1 MPLKLHTF
9 PSDDGYR
16 MPGEYEPHEGC
27 LMIWPERPGSWI
39 YGAKAAKKAFTKV
52 ASAIAKSEKIYLLSS
67 KKCYSEATE
76 YMHSEIAFAKQKGIS
91 LQKITILE
99 METNDAW
106 ARDIG
111 PTFVKNE
118 FDNIRAIDWQF
129 NAWGGTYDGLY
140 ADWHADNMVASSF
153 SDMLGITCY
162 DASHFVL
169 EGGSIHVDGD
179 GTAMVTE
186 ACLLSPGRNPLLSK
200 SEIETTLKRYLGV
213 SKIIWLP
220 HGIYQ
225 DETNEHIDNICAF
238 VKPGEVLLA
247 WCDDKSDPQYEY
259 SKSCLDILE
268 KTTDAHGRHLTIHKL
283 PIPKN
288 PILLTQE
295 ECDGFIFEEGEDM
308 RTTGERLAASYIN
321 FYISNR
327 SIIVPQFDDEHDA
340 LAIKILAKVFPDRE
354 IIPIYARDIIVGGG
368 NIHCITQ
375 QIPKFETK

>member
-1 MPLKLHTF
+1 MSLKLHTF

-52 ASAIAKSEKIYLLSS
+52 ALSIAKSEKLYLIAS
-67 KKCYSEATE
+67 KKCYSEATK
-76 YMHSEIAFAKQKGIS
+76 YIQSEIALAKQKGIT

-99 METNDAW
+99 IETNDAW

-129 NAWGGTYDGLY
+129 NAWGGVYDGLY
-140 ADWHADNMVASSF
+140 ADWNADNMVASSF
-153 SDMLGITCY
+153 SDILGITCY

-186 ACLLSPGRNPLLSK
+186 ACLLSPGRNPHLSK
-200 SEIETTLKRYLGV
+200 NEIETTLKKYLGV

-225 DETNEHIDNICAF
+225 DETNEHVDNICAF

-247 WCDDKSDPQYEY
+247 WCNDKNDPQYEY

-268 KTTDAHGRHLTIHKL
+268 KTSDAHGRPLTIHKL

-295 ECDGFIFEEGEDM
+295 ECDGFIFEEGEDI
-308 RTTGERLAASYIN
+308 RVSGERLAASYIN
-321 FYISNR
+321 FYISNK

-340 LAIKILAKVFPDRE
+340 LAIEILAKIFSDRE
-354 IIPIYARDIIVGGG
+354 IIPIYARDIVVGGG

-375 QIPKFETK
+375 QIPKFKTK